1 MDITLDKSSA
11 TEASI
16 KIMLNE
22 ADYQPKVEEK
32 VKEYRKKANIKGF
45 RPGKVPASLIKKMY
59 GKSILVE
66 ELNHILSHAL
76 SDYIKSNDL
85 KLIGDPLPKT
95 EKNADIDLDNQK
107 EFEFEYEVGL
117 VDDFEYQIPK
127 EVTDYEIE
135 VSDEV
140 IDENIEN
147 IRIQHGKMTNP
158 EKVAEGDF
166 IYGDLKQIDG
176 DIERSTVIST
186 TEIDEKEKK
195 QFIGSQLDDVIIFDI
210 RKTFKDDS
218 IIALVLDK
226 KKEEVADVK
235 GDFSFKITKINR
247 REPADMDQSFFD
259 AILGKDTVKTEAEF
273 RDKVKESLET
283 NYKRESDQLLTKNI
297 QEKVIE
303 KTEIDIPD
311 NFFKKWLLAVN
322 KDKVK
327 EEDIEKDYDKYVK
340 ELKWTLISNKIAE
353 ENDIK
358 VENEE
363 VKGKAGQLIMN
374 YLQSSGM
381 PAEQLGENLDKF
393 VENYLHAEE
402 GKNYMNIYE
411 QVKNEKTIDL
421 IKDKTNLKQKKVSMD
436 EFKELSLSK

>member
-16 KIMLNE
+16 KIKLNE
-22 ADYQPKVEEK
+22 ADYQPKIEEK

-76 SDYIKSNDL
+76 SDYIKNNDL
-85 KLIGDPLPKT
+85 KLIGEPIPKSD
-95 EKNADIDLDNQK
+95 KNADIDLDNQK

-117 VDDFEYQIPK
+117 VDDFEYHIPQ
-127 EVTDYEIE
+127 EVTAYTIEI
-135 VSDEV
+135 DDKI
-140 IDENIEN
+140 IDENIES

-158 EKVAEGDF
+158 EEVKEGDF

-176 DIERSTVIST
+176 EIERSTVIST
-186 TEIDEKEKK
+186 TEIDEKERK
-195 QFIGSQLDDVIIFDI
+195 QFIGSKAGDEIIFDI

-218 IIALVLDK
+218 IIALVVDK
-226 KKEEVADVK
+226 KKEEVADIK

-247 REPADMDQSFFD
+247 REPAELDQTFFD
-259 AILGKDTVKTEAEF
+259 AIFGKDTVKSEAEF
-273 RDKVKESLET
+273 RDKVKDSIET
-283 NYKRESDQLLTKNI
+283 NYNRESDQLLTRNL

-303 KTEIDIPD
+303 QTEIDIPD
-311 NFFKKWLLAVN
+311 SFFKKWLLAVN
-322 KDKVK
+322 RDKIT
-327 EEDIEKDYDKYVK
+327 EENIEKDYDQYVK
-340 ELKWTLISNKIAE
+340 ELKWRLISNKIAE
-353 ENDIK
+353 ENDLK
-358 VENEE
+358 VENQE
-363 VKGKAGQLIMN
+363 VKEKAGQMIIS

-381 PAEQLGENLDKF
+381 PPEQLGENLDKF
-393 VENYLHAEE
+393 VDNYLHAEE

-411 QVKNEKTIDL
+411 QVKNEKTINL
-421 IKDKTNLKQKKVSMD
+421 IKEKTDIKQKKVSLE
-436 EFKELSLSK
+436 EFKEKSLSK